1 VTSTPRASD
10 QTAQARAVTVTA
22 RWDNPGVPRSAV
34 PLARRGGLYAAG
46 RSSLDEW
53 KLERRARSRRLAFVV
68 APLLLVALAVVAYWV
83 AGRLGLAGNLGLA
96 QPPPGPNWPVLG
108 IALGVGGAA
117 LLLWPRQDPSRWA
130 RGAAGELATADLL
143 EHLPGRHWV
152 VLHDLALPG
161 SRANVDHLVIG
172 PTGVWVVDTKAY
184 RARLEV
190 RWRSVLVGSVPL
202 STAAVRWEA
211 ERVSGMLGVEARPI
225 VAVHG
230 RGLPGRGK
238 RCGGVRVVPATRL
251 VRRLGRGR
259 RLRPSLTARR
269 VEELSDL
276 AEDRFF
282 ARAASG

>member
-1 VTSTPRASD
+1 
-10 QTAQARAVTVTA
+10 
-22 RWDNPGVPRSAV
+22 VPRSVV
-34 PLARRGGLYAAG
+34 PLAGQRGLYSAG
-46 RSSLDEW
+46 RSSLEAW

-68 APLLLVALAVVAYWV
+68 APLALVALVVIAYWV
-83 AGRLGLAGNLGLA
+83 AARLGLSGPLGLA
-96 QPPPGPNWPVLG
+96 QIPPGPNWPVLG
-108 IALGVGGAA
+108 IALGAGGAA
-117 LLLWPRQDPSRWA
+117 MVLWPRQDPSRWA
-130 RGAAGELATADLL
+130 RGAAGELATAELL
-143 EHLPGRHWV
+143 GRLPGRHWV

-184 RARLEV
+184 RARLEA

-211 ERVSGMLGVEARPI
+211 ERVSGVLGVEARPI

-230 RGLPGRGK
+230 RGLPRRGR
-238 RCGGVRVVPATRL
+238 RCSGVRVIPATRL
-251 VRRLGRGR
+251 VSRLGRGR

-269 VEELSDL
+269 VEELGDL
-276 AEDRFF
+276 AENSFF